1 MKKIVSVIRVVSLCV
16 LMSMPYIT
24 RAQGMQG
31 YWIDTLK
38 ISFTH
43 LRLVLQ
49 VEQHEG
55 MYSVNAYSI
64 DQTGDEAIVASNVLV
79 YGDSLKCAFKS
90 IRASFALRYDSINDE
105 YTGVFGQGARYNVC
119 MHRIDSMPKVE
130 RPQTPVPPYGYIVE
144 DYVVKESKAGPELSG
159 TLTMPIGQ
167 YKAAVVLVAG
177 SGPNNRNE
185 VVMGHELF
193 KVLADRLTK
202 SGIAVVRYDKRGI
215 GKSKG
220 DYAQATTGDFAE
232 DAKRVLLQMKKDKR
246 FRQVP
251 VGVVGHSEGGLIA
264 EMLAADKQANPDFV
278 VLMAAPVQQCG
289 ELLIDQVNKL
299 LVESN
304 VDSDMVEAYTAKQ
317 RWLVHALQKYGKNIM
332 QHIDADL
339 EQYKRQLDTTKAE
352 WKLWADFSAWKEIYP
367 KLDKWTLDFI
377 NIDPKD
383 YVTKMRCDVLYMVGD
398 KDVQVLAEKNANMM
412 YEYLPQEK
420 RDKLGQKMRV
430 IVYIDRNHLF
440 QTCTTG
446 MPYEYGYISETIGE
460 DVMMGIAKWILG
472 DR

>member
-1 MKKIVSVIRVVSLCV
+1 MKKTVRIISLCL
-16 LMSMPYIT
+16 LMSVPYIIK
-24 RAQGMQG
+24 AQAMQG

-49 VEQHEG
+49 VEEHEG
-55 MYSVNAYSI
+55 MYNVSMYSI
-64 DQTGDEAIVASNVLV
+64 DQTGARALPASKVKV
-79 YGDSLKCAFKS
+79 SGDSIKCVFTS
-90 IRASFALRYDSINDE
+90 INASFYLWYDSVNDVL
-105 YTGVFGQGARYNVC
+105 TGVLGQGGQYNMC
-119 MHRIDSMPKVE
+119 MHRIDSLPKVE
-130 RPQTPVPPYGYIVE
+130 RPQTPIPPYGYVVE

-159 TLTMPIGQ
+159 TLTMPKGK

-185 VVMGHELF
+185 VVMGHEFF

-202 SGIAVVRYDKRGI
+202 SGIAVVRYDKRGV
-215 GKSKG
+215 GSSKG
-220 DYAQATTGDFAE
+220 DYTQASTYDFAE

-246 FRQVP
+246 FKQVP

-264 EMLAADKQANPDFV
+264 EMLAADRQANPDFV

-289 ELLIDQVNKL
+289 ELLIDQVNRL

-332 QHIDADL
+332 QHIDADV

-352 WKLWADFSAWKEIYP
+352 WRVWADFSAWKEVYP
-367 KLDKWTLDFI
+367 KLNKWTLDFI

-420 RDKLGQKMRV
+420 RDKSGQKMRV
-430 IVYIDRNHLF
+430 IVYIDRNHMF

-446 MPYEYGYISETIGE
+446 MPYEYGYISETIAE
-460 DVMMGIAKWILG
+460 DVMMGIAKWISG